1 MIAIRG
7 VDHIGIRVI
16 DRKRSVDFY
25 GKLGFEVTQEHDAG
39 RVVVLRNAAGVEIN
53 FIVNGAEY
61 AGGQNPL
68 MDIAEKYPGYTHVAL
83 AVESM
88 DQTIATLGRVGIPIS
103 EGPQRLGA
111 GLSLFI
117 RDPDRNVIELRQ
129 KPASPGR

>member
-16 DRKRSVDFY
+16 DRDRSVGFY
-25 GKLGFEVTQEHDAG
+25 AKLGFEVTQEHDAA

-53 FIVNGAEY
+53 FIVNGAPY
-61 AGGQNPL
+61 GAGENPL
-68 MDIAEKYPGYTHVAL
+68 MDIGDKYPGYTHVAL
-83 AVESM
+83 AVESIA
-88 DQTIATLGRVGIPIS
+88 QTVVTLGQLGITIS
-103 EGPQRLGA
+103 GGPEHLGN

-129 KPASPGR
+129 KPA